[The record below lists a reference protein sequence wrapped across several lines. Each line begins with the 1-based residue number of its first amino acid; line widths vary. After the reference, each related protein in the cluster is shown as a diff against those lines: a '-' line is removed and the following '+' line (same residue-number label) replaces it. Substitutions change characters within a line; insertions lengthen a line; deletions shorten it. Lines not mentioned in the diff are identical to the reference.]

1 MTDIAVGGY
10 LPGDSVLHRLDPRIK
25 LLGLIVMLVLVFLP
39 GSTEGLIV
47 TALGTVTVLVLS
59 GAGWRVW
66 ASELVRFKWMLV
78 IAASLN
84 LFFGQGGEPLRVA
97 GWELP
102 ITLDGVRS
110 ATIICLQ
117 LLQAIIFSMTLTF
130 TTTPT
135 ELTRGFERLA
145 YPLKYF
151 KVPVAELGLVM
162 LLAMRFVPLLQQELR
177 NIVDAQKARGVDFS
191 QGPLLDRAGA
201 LRAILIPAL
210 TGTIKRA
217 DLLAVAMSARGFRP
231 GEPRSEYRPL
241 EFRRIDLFAVTF
253 LVSLVACQLLAGRVG
268 NLI

>member
-10 LPGDSVLHRLDPRIK
+10 LPGDSVLHRLDPRTK
-25 LLGLIVMLVLVFLP
+25 LLGLIVMLVMVFRHD
-39 GSTEGLIV
+39 STESIII
-47 TALGTVTVLVLS
+47 TAFGTVAVVVLS

-66 ASELVRFKWMLV
+66 ASELVRFKWMLA
-78 IAASLN
+78 IAAGLN
-84 LFFGQGGEPLRVA
+84 LFFAQGGEPLKMA
-97 GWELP
+97 GWEIPL
-102 ITLDGVRS
+102 TVNGVRS
-110 ATIICLQ
+110 ATVICLQ
-117 LLQAIIFSMTLTF
+117 LLQAIIFSVTLTF

-177 NIVDAQKARGVDFS
+177 NIVDAQKARGVEFS

-210 TGTIKRA
+210 TRTITRA
-217 DLLAVAMSARGFRP
+217 DLLAVAMSARGFKP

-253 LVSLVACQLLAGRVG
+253 LVSLVACQLLVSNVG
-268 NLI
+268 NLF